1 MHELGLQCCLAAAKA
16 EEGFACTC
24 WSKSLM
30 AGSRSKPKT
39 AKQKELQTKTA
50 RCRQQGELEGQVK
63 GRLKGNCNRQNVKG
77 TRADLLSRV
86 RERHTCNREG
96 GSGKTTLPMGPLLHP
111 LVLHHLR
118 TYLPIAKATVDLIC

>member
-1 MHELGLQCCLAAAKA
+1 MLPGQQRRMSSGCNTAWQLQRLKKALHVHAGQNLLRLAAEANQKQPNR
-16 EEGFACTC
+16 
-24 WSKSLM
+24 
-30 AGSRSKPKT
+30 RS
-39 AKQKELQTKTA
+39 
-50 RCRQQGELEGQVK
+50 CRQRQRAAGNRVSLK
-63 GRLKGNCNRQNVKG
+63 GRLKGNCNRQNVKW

-118 TYLPIAKATVDLIC
+118 T